1 MEVKDIKKVDIS
13 KLKLD
18 VNNPRFAELYD
29 GSDNQDDLIEYLLN
43 TESATDIVKE
53 LDESKEYYAD
63 RPLWVIQ
70 DMSGSYLVKD
80 GNRRLAAVLALR
92 APHLFGLSQSR
103 QTIEELPVIIYK
115 SETEVDKRIRQEHTH
130 SSFREWDR
138 IAKALEVYKMHASGA
153 AVDSLSE
160 LDSNPQNLVKLA
172 GFYYEAV
179 VIGKEDLK
187 KLLRR
192 GRGNTGGKT
201 IVFERLFPYRVRC
214 GYDFSGKPR
223 YDITITDKKV
233 FEAYIAAMVAYLKDN
248 PDTTHKTVDSEKE
261 TFLNRLN
268 PYGFTPLKKPAINSK
283 KTSTPPP
290 EVPPIEEVSVEKTTA
305 KGRKSIKR
313 SPQYTRKGI
322 PRSLDKVIKECYQL
336 DKIYFTNAKIAMSRV
351 ALEGV
356 MKYVVEN
363 TEYTSG
369 KKLSES
375 QYFTNAY
382 YKQGSRLP
390 VTNFH
395 KLKEL
400 FSQLIV
406 DTGIRKAFID
416 FSLDRP
422 HQIIHNYNVGA
433 IPADAVSICDNLIP
447 LLEFMLQDEQDLL
460 SQLDKNKL

>member
-1 MEVKDIKKVDIS
+1 MEVKDIKKVDII

-18 VNNPRFAELYD
+18 VNNPRFAELYN
-29 GSDNQDDLIEYLLN
+29 GSDKQDDLIEYLLN
-43 TESATDIVKE
+43 TESATDIVRE

-70 DMSGSYLVKD
+70 DRSGNYLVKD

-103 QTIEELPVIIYK
+103 QTIDELPVIVYK
-115 SETEVDKRIRQEHTH
+115 SEAEVSKRIRQEHTN

-172 GFYYEAV
+172 GFYYKAV
-179 VIGKEDLK
+179 AIGKEDLK

-192 GRGNTGGKT
+192 GKGDTGGKT
-201 IVFERLFPYRVRC
+201 IVFERLFPYRVQC

-223 YDITITDKKV
+223 YDITITDEKA
-233 FEAYIAAMVAYLKDN
+233 FEAYITAMVAYLKDN
-248 PDTTHKTVDSEKE
+248 PDTTHKTIDGEKE
-261 TFLNRLN
+261 AFLNRLK
-268 PYGFTPLKKPAINSK
+268 PYGFIPVNKTAPKSK
-283 KTSTPPP
+283 NTSSQPSEAPPVEAP
-290 EVPPIEEVSVEKTTA
+290 SEKTTI

-313 SPQYTRKGI
+313 SPKYTRKGI
-322 PRSLDKVIKECYQL
+322 PRPLDKLIKECYQL
-336 DKIYFTNAKIAMSRV
+336 DEIWFTNAKTAMSRV
-351 ALEGV
+351 AFEGV

-363 TEYTSG
+363 TEYISG
-369 KKLSES
+369 KTLSKS
-375 QYFTNAY
+375 SYFTNAY
-382 YKQGSRLP
+382 YKRGVLLP
-390 VTNFH
+390 TTNFD

-400 FSQLIV
+400 FSQLIL
-406 DTGIRKAFID
+406 DSGKRKAFID

-447 LLEFMLQDEQDLL
+447 LIEFMLQDEQDLL

>member
-1 MEVKDIKKVDIS
+1 MEVKDIKKVDII

-70 DMSGSYLVKD
+70 DGSGNYLVKD

-103 QTIEELPVIIYK
+103 QTIDELPVIIYK
-115 SETEVDKRIRQEHTH
+115 SEAEVDKRIRQEHTH

-172 GFYYEAV
+172 GFYYKAV
-179 VIGKEDLK
+179 AIGKEDLK

-261 TFLNRLN
+261 TFLNRLS
-268 PYGFTPLKKPAINSK
+268 PYGFTPLKKSTQKSK
-283 KTSTPPP
+283 KTSTPTVEAPP
-290 EVPPIEEVSVEKTTA
+290 LEGFVEKTTA
-305 KGRKSIKR
+305 KSRKSIKQ
-313 SPQYTRKGI
+313 SPKYTRKGI
-322 PRSLDKVIKECYQL
+322 PRSLDKVIRECYQL

-363 TEYTSG
+363 TEYVPG
-369 KKLSES
+369 KTLSKS

-382 YKQGSRLP
+382 YKKGVQLP
-390 VTNFH
+390 ATNFD

-400 FSQLIV
+400 FSQLIL
-406 DTGIRKAFID
+406 DTGMRKAFID